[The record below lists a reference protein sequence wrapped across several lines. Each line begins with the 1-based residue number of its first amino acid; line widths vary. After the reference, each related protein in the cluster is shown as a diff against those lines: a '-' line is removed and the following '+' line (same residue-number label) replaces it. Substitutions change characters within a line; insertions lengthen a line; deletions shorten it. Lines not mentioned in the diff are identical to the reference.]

1 MAIQAPTDIVESV
14 ALEAV
19 DATAGRLRLGRW
31 QLNAT
36 IAYVL
41 RRVGLYLVTLWGAFT
56 ASFLFFRLIPGDPI
70 GSIVSQLEQQ
80 GQYSGQGGTEAIV
93 TYYRK
98 VFGLDGNL
106 FDQYVHY
113 LNRVVIYGDF
123 GPSIVSYPVPA
134 AALILRALP
143 WTLGL
148 LGTATVLAWV
158 TGVFCGTFVGWARH
172 SRFAGALT
180 NVALLLSHVPAYFV
194 ALFFVFFF
202 AYQHPIFPANSAYD
216 ASLNIGWSIPFIASV
231 IRHGAIPVA
240 ATALVG
246 ACNWLITTRVLVVNV
261 LGEDYLTF
269 AAAKGLPTR
278 SILLRYV
285 MRNTWLP
292 QITALGITLGA
303 VINGNVLVERL
314 FRYPGIGNLLVDAIL
329 TKDVNTAQGIVL
341 LLIFLVLT
349 LNLIIDLCLPLIDP
363 RVKYIR

>member
-1 MAIQAPTDIVESV
+1 MAIQSQPEIVVESV
-14 ALEAV
+14 ELDPV
-19 DATAGRLRLGRW
+19 VVATLPRLGRW
-31 QLNAT
+31 RLNVT
-36 IAYVL
+36 LAYML
-41 RRVGLYLVTLWGAFT
+41 RRFGLYLVTLWGAFT

-70 GSIVSQLEQQ
+70 GSIVAQMEQQ
-80 GQYSGQGGTEAIV
+80 GQYGGQGGSEAIV
-93 TYYRK
+93 TYYRT

-113 LNRVVIYGDF
+113 LHRVVLYGDF

-134 AALILRALP
+134 SALILRALP

-148 LGTATVLAWV
+148 LGSATLLAWAV
-158 TGVFCGTFVGWARH
+158 GVCGGTLVGW
-172 SRFAGALT
+172 SRRSRSAGLVT
-180 NVALLLSHVPAYFV
+180 NLALLLSHVPAYFV

-202 AYQHPIFPANSAYD
+202 AYQHALLPANSAYE
-216 ASLNIGWSIPFIASV
+216 ASLTIGWNAPFVASV
-231 IRHGAIPVA
+231 IQHAVIPVA

-269 AAAKGLPTR
+269 ATAKGLPTG
-278 SILLRYV
+278 SILFRYV
-285 MRNTWLP
+285 MRNVWLP

-314 FRYPGIGNLLVDAIL
+314 FNYPGIGNLLINAIQI
-329 TKDVNTAQGIVL
+329 KDVNTAQGIVI
-341 LLIFLVLT
+341 LLIFFVLT
-349 LNLIIDLCLPLIDP
+349 LNLAIDLCLPLLDP

>member
-1 MAIQAPTDIVESV
+1 VAIQAQSDLVESV
-14 ALEAV
+14 AVDVLEA
-19 DATAGRLRLGRW
+19 AAAQPGFGHGR
-31 QLNAT
+31 LNAT
-36 IAYVL
+36 LAYVL
-41 RRVGLYLVTLWGAFT
+41 RRVGLYAVTLWGAST

-70 GSIVSQLEQQ
+70 GSIVAQLEQQ
-80 GQYSGQGGTEAIV
+80 GQYGAQGGSEAIV
-93 TYYRK
+93 AYYRT

-113 LNRVVIYGDF
+113 LNRVLIHGDF

-134 AALILRALP
+134 AALIIRALP

-148 LGTATVLAWV
+148 LGSATLLAWTV
-158 TGVFCGTFVGWARH
+158 GVCAGTFVGWARR

-180 NVALLLSHVPAYFV
+180 NFALLLSHVPAYFV
-194 ALFFVFFF
+194 ALFLVFVL
-202 AYQHPIFPANSAYD
+202 AYQLALLPANSAYD
-216 ASLNIGWSIPFIASV
+216 ASLAIGWDASFV
-231 IRHGAIPVA
+231 LSVVQHAVIPVA

-246 ACNWLITTRVLVVNV
+246 ACNWLITTRVLVVNL

-269 AAAKGLPTR
+269 ASAKGLPART
-278 SILLRYV
+278 IVFRYV
-285 MRNTWLP
+285 LRNSWLP

-329 TKDVNTAQGIVL
+329 VKDVNTAQGIVF

-349 LNLIIDLCLPLIDP
+349 LNLVIDLCLPLFDP